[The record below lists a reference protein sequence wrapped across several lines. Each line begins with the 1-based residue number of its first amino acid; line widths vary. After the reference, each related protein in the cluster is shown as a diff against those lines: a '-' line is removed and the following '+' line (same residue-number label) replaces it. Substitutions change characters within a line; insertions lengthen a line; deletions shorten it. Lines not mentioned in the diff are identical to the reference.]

1 MKLLKIPLDFPIAQF
16 LVRLSRSP
24 VALVWLSTSMCP
36 HRAAGPGAG
45 ALPGGDCVKAE
56 ITVPPPVPRGAPWGR
71 SGEASLAAWRLTGS
85 PGKGI
90 PPPAPRST
98 PSSAS
103 PENIRPRAVGTLPSF
118 PAGRQNYSPGTAF
131 FFFNFLKPD
140 QRWDPAGRSSKI
152 SAMRSL
158 GFTRG
163 TRSWGRHCP

>member
-45 ALPGGDCVKAE
+45 ALPGGDCVTAE

-118 PAGRQNYSPGTAF
+118 PAGAVIGSAYRGACGC
-131 FFFNFLKPD
+131 LC
-140 QRWDPAGRSSKI
+140 RI
-152 SAMRSL
+152 SFCLFWKRTYLFSMHL
-158 GFTRG
+158 
-163 TRSWGRHCP
+163 